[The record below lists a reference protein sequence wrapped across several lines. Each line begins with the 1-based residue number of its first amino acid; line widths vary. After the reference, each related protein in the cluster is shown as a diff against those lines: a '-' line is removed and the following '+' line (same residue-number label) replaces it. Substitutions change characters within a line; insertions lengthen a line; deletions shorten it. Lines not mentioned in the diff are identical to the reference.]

1 MVVFWQNF
9 CGQPTSD
16 NEFVV
21 FGKVT
26 EGWEVIK
33 VEFTQIFAE
42 NEKFHE
48 KYSRMTKFIIME
60 LEVQDVV
67 PAPIY
72 SLY

>member
-1 MVVFWQNF
+1 MKLGCKFKNF

-33 VEFTQIFAE
+33 AEFIQFIFAE
-42 NEKFHE
+42 KT
-48 KYSRMTKFIIME
+48 SRKI
-60 LEVQDVV
+60 LR
-67 PAPIY
+67 
-72 SLY
+72 